1 MLLRMCE
8 GRMVPYAHMDDAR
21 EYQYLDKEGKNDIKA
36 RLCSRC
42 VTHDRA
48 RGYVLER
55 TFTDEELDD

>member
-1 MLLRMCE
+1 
-8 GRMVPYAHMDDAR
+8 MVPYAHMDDAR